1 MIISFEATDVFLFYI
16 FFEAMLIP
24 MYFLIGGFGDRAH
37 EHGEKAAATQRSYA
51 AVKFLLY
58 NLVGGLIMLAAVIGL
73 YVVAGNFSL
82 TEIAEARANGSLDMA
97 TNTER
102 WLFLGFF
109 FAFAVKAPLWPLHT
123 WLPNAMQESTAPV
136 AVLITA
142 VVDKVGTFAMLRF
155 CLQLFPEAS
164 KWATPAILVLALISI
179 IYGALLAVGQRDIKR
194 LVAYASISHFGFI
207 IMGIFAMT
215 SQGQS
220 GATLYMV
227 NHGISTAALML
238 VAGFL
243 ISRRGSR
250 LIADYGG
257 VQKVAPVLAGT
268 FLIGG
273 LATLS
278 LPGLAPF
285 VSEFLVLV
293 GTFTRYPVVGI
304 IATFGI
310 VLAALYTLVLYQRT
324 MTGPV
329 KPELARCRTS
339 GCGTRGRRPA
349 GRPADLPGR
358 LPEAPH
364 AGHRPGGQADHVR
377 RTAEG
382 PHSPRWRRPSERNSR
397 PQPVD
402 NGGRPDLED
411 RRAEDRIRAARAH
424 PDHRRCG
431 DRRGP
436 GRGVRTAQVP
446 LLRPDVRAV
455 VALAAAFAA
464 VVALAADGYGT
475 TKAHI
480 AAMGAI
486 AVDGPALF
494 LQGTILLAAL
504 VGLFTFA
511 ERRLDPEAHGNR
523 VDSFA
528 AQAASVPGSESE
540 KAAVKAG
547 FTTTEVFPLLL
558 FAVAGMLVFPA
569 ANDLLTLF
577 VALEVFS
584 LPLYLLC
591 ALARRKRLMSQEA
604 AVKYF
609 LLGAFA
615 SAFTLFGIA
624 LLYGYAGSMS
634 YATIAQVVDGTVRTS
649 TRRSPAPWATTRCC

>member
-1 MIISFEATDVFLFYI
+1 MSFPLLTATAALPAIGAIATAAVPAARRTAAKWLALFFSLATLALAAVVLVRFEPGGARYQLTESHAWIADFGVRYELGVDGIGVALLALTALLVPFVILAGWHDADPLEDVNPNRRWRPTQGFFALILMVEAMVILSFEATDVFLFYI
-16 FFEAMLIP
+16 LFEAMLIP

-37 EHGEKAAATQRSYA
+37 AGGDEAAATQRSYA

-73 YVVAGNFSL
+73 YVVAGSFSL
-82 TEIAEARANGSLDMA
+82 SEIADARANGTLSIA

-123 WLPNAMQESTAPV
+123 WLPNAMGEATAPV

-179 IYGALLAVGQRDIKR
+179 IYGALLAVGQRDMKR
-194 LVAYASISHFGFI
+194 LIAYASISHFGFI

-278 LPGLAPF
+278 LPGLSPF

-293 GTFTRYPVVGI
+293 GTFSRYPVVGI

-310 VLAALYTLVLYQRT
+310 VLAALYVLVLYQRT
-324 MTGPV
+324 MTGAV
-329 KPELARCRTS
+329 KDEVRTM
-339 GCGTRGRRPA
+339 
-349 GRPADLPGR
+349 
-358 LPEAPH
+358 
-364 AGHRPGGQADHVR
+364 
-377 RTAEG
+377 
-382 PHSPRWRRPSERNSR
+382 
-397 PQPVD
+397 
-402 NGGRPDLED
+402 PDL
-411 RRAEDRIRAARAH
+411 RIREL
-424 PDHRRCG
+424 
-431 DRRGP
+431 
-436 GRGVRTAQVP
+436 VVVTP
-446 LLRPDVRAV
+446 L
-455 VALAAAFAA
+455 
-464 VVALAADGYGT
+464 
-475 TKAHI
+475 I
-480 AAMGAI
+480 A
-486 AVDGPALF
+486 
-494 LQGTILLAAL
+494 
-504 VGLFTFA
+504 
-511 ERRLDPEAHGNR
+511 
-523 VDSFA
+523 
-528 AQAASVPGSESE
+528 
-540 KAAVKAG
+540 
-547 FTTTEVFPLLL
+547 LLL
-558 FAVAGMLVFPA
+558 FLGVYPKPLTEIVNPAVEHTMSDVQKTDPEP
-569 ANDLLTLF
+569 
-577 VALEVFS
+577 EV
-584 LPLYLLC
+584 
-591 ALARRKRLMSQEA
+591 EA
-604 AVKYF
+604 A
-609 LLGAFA
+609 
-615 SAFTLFGIA
+615 
-624 LLYGYAGSMS
+624 
-634 YATIAQVVDGTVRTS
+634 
-649 TRRSPAPWATTRCC
+649 P

>member
-1 MIISFEATDVFLFYI
+1 MSFPLLTATAVLPAVGAIATAAVPAARRSAAKWLALLVSLATLALAVTVLVRFDPDGDRYQLTESRAWIADFGVRYELGVDGIGVALIALTALLMPFIILAGWHDADPSPNAPLRSGRGGPDEAKAPYKWRPTQGFFALILAVEAMVIISFEATDVFLFYV

-37 EHGEKAAATQRSYA
+37 AGSDENASAQRSYA

-82 TEIAEARANGSLDMA
+82 QEIAEARANGTLDMA

-123 WLPNAMQESTAPV
+123 WLPNAMGESTAPV

-155 CLQLFPEAS
+155 CLGLFPEAS
-164 KWATPAILVLALISI
+164 KWATPVILVLALISI

-207 IMGIFAMT
+207 VLGIFAMT

-293 GTFTRYPVVGI
+293 GAFARYPVAGI
-304 IATFGI
+304 IATAGI

-329 KPELARCRTS
+329 KPEVSAM
-339 GCGTRGRRPA
+339 
-349 GRPADLPGR
+349 
-358 LPEAPH
+358 
-364 AGHRPGGQADHVR
+364 
-377 RTAEG
+377 
-382 PHSPRWRRPSERNSR
+382 
-397 PQPVD
+397 
-402 NGGRPDLED
+402 PDL
-411 RRAEDRIRAARAH
+411 R
-424 PDHRRCG
+424 
-431 DRRGP
+431 
-436 GRGVRTAQVP
+436 VRELV
-446 LLRPDVRAV
+446 V
-455 VALAAAFAA
+455 VA
-464 VVALAADGYGT
+464 
-475 TKAHI
+475 
-480 AAMGAI
+480 
-486 AVDGPALF
+486 
-494 LQGTILLAAL
+494 
-504 VGLFTFA
+504 
-511 ERRLDPEAHGNR
+511 
-523 VDSFA
+523 
-528 AQAASVPGSESE
+528 
-540 KAAVKAG
+540 
-547 FTTTEVFPLLL
+547 PL
-558 FAVAGMLVFPA
+558 
-569 ANDLLTLF
+569 
-577 VALEVFS
+577 
-584 LPLYLLC
+584 
-591 ALARRKRLMSQEA
+591 
-604 AVKYF
+604 
-609 LLGAFA
+609 
-615 SAFTLFGIA
+615 IA
-624 LLYGYAGSMS
+624 LLIGLGVYPKPLTELVNPAVKHTMS
-634 YATIAQVVDGTVRTS
+634 DVQKKDPKPEVEAAK
-649 TRRSPAPWATTRCC
+649 

>member
-1 MIISFEATDVFLFYI
+1 MSFPLLTATAALPAIGAIATAAVPAGRRVAAKWLALLVSLATLVLAAVVAVRFEPGGDRYQLTESHAWIKDFGVRYELGVDGIGVALIALTAVLIPFIILAGWHDADPLEVSDSDSVAGQSRRWRPTQGFFALILSVEAMVILSFEATDVFLFYI
-16 FFEAMLIP
+16 LFEAMLIP

-37 EHGEKAAATQRSYA
+37 AGTDENAAAQRSYA

-82 TEIAEARANGSLDMA
+82 QEITEARANGSLDMA
-97 TNTER
+97 TTTER
-102 WLFLGFF
+102 LLFLGFF

-123 WLPNAMQESTAPV
+123 WLPNAMGEATAPV

-155 CLQLFPEAS
+155 CLGLFPEAS
-164 KWATPAILVLALISI
+164 EWATPVILVLALISI
-179 IYGALLAVGQRDIKR
+179 VYGALLAVGQRDIKR

-293 GTFTRYPVVGI
+293 GTFARYPVVGV

-329 KPELARCRTS
+329 KAEVRTLPDLRLRELVVVTPLIVLLIFL
-339 GCGTRGRRPA
+339 GVYPKPLTDIVNPA
-349 GRPADLPGR
+349 VEHTMSDV
-358 LPEAPH
+358 
-364 AGHRPGGQADHVR
+364 QKKD
-377 RTAEG
+377 
-382 PHSPRWRRPSERNSR
+382 
-397 PQPVD
+397 PQP
-402 NGGRPDLED
+402 
-411 RRAEDRIRAARAH
+411 
-424 PDHRRCG
+424 
-431 DRRGP
+431 
-436 GRGVRTAQVP
+436 
-446 LLRPDVRAV
+446 
-455 VALAAAFAA
+455 
-464 VVALAADGYGT
+464 
-475 TKAHI
+475 
-480 AAMGAI
+480 
-486 AVDGPALF
+486 
-494 LQGTILLAAL
+494 
-504 VGLFTFA
+504 
-511 ERRLDPEAHGNR
+511 
-523 VDSFA
+523 
-528 AQAASVPGSESE
+528 
-540 KAAVKAG
+540 
-547 FTTTEVFPLLL
+547 EV
-558 FAVAGMLVFPA
+558 
-569 ANDLLTLF
+569 
-577 VALEVFS
+577 
-584 LPLYLLC
+584 
-591 ALARRKRLMSQEA
+591 EA
-604 AVKYF
+604 AK
-609 LLGAFA
+609 
-615 SAFTLFGIA
+615 
-624 LLYGYAGSMS
+624 
-634 YATIAQVVDGTVRTS
+634 
-649 TRRSPAPWATTRCC
+649 

>member
-1 MIISFEATDVFLFYI
+1 MSFPLLTVTAAVPAVGAILTAAVPAARRTAAKWLALLFSLATLALAVLVAVRFEPGGDRYQLTESRAWIADFGVRYELGVDGIGVALIALTALLIPFVIGAGWNDADPLAESISGSATWQPSRWRPTQGFFALILMVEAMVIISFEATDVFLFYI

-37 EHGEKAAATQRSYA
+37 SGTDENAAAQRSYA

-82 TEIAEARANGSLDMA
+82 QEITAARAAGTLDMA

-102 WLFLGFF
+102 LLFLGFF

-123 WLPNAMQESTAPV
+123 WLPNAMGEATAPV

-155 CLQLFPEAS
+155 CLGLFPEAS

-179 IYGALLAVGQRDIKR
+179 VYGALVAVGQRDIKR

-207 IMGIFAMT
+207 ILGIFAMT

-293 GTFTRYPVVGI
+293 GTFARYPVVGI
-304 IATFGI
+304 IATIGI

-329 KPELARCRTS
+329 KEEVRTM
-339 GCGTRGRRPA
+339 
-349 GRPADLPGR
+349 
-358 LPEAPH
+358 
-364 AGHRPGGQADHVR
+364 
-377 RTAEG
+377 
-382 PHSPRWRRPSERNSR
+382 
-397 PQPVD
+397 
-402 NGGRPDLED
+402 PDL
-411 RRAEDRIRAARAH
+411 R
-424 PDHRRCG
+424 
-431 DRRGP
+431 
-436 GRGVRTAQVP
+436 
-446 LLRPDVRAV
+446 LREVLV
-455 VALAAAFAA
+455 VA
-464 VVALAADGYGT
+464 
-475 TKAHI
+475 
-480 AAMGAI
+480 
-486 AVDGPALF
+486 
-494 LQGTILLAAL
+494 
-504 VGLFTFA
+504 
-511 ERRLDPEAHGNR
+511 
-523 VDSFA
+523 
-528 AQAASVPGSESE
+528 
-540 KAAVKAG
+540 
-547 FTTTEVFPLLL
+547 PL
-558 FAVAGMLVFPA
+558 
-569 ANDLLTLF
+569 
-577 VALEVFS
+577 
-584 LPLYLLC
+584 
-591 ALARRKRLMSQEA
+591 
-604 AVKYF
+604 
-609 LLGAFA
+609 
-615 SAFTLFGIA
+615 IA
-624 LLYGYAGSMS
+624 LLIGLGVYPKPL
-634 YATIAQVVDGTVRTS
+634 TEIVN
-649 TRRSPAPWATTRCC
+649 PAVEHTLSDVKQTDPKPEVAVEAVHAKNGEAAK

>member
-1 MIISFEATDVFLFYI
+1 MSFPLLTVTAAVPAVGAVLTAAVPAARRTTAKWLALLVSLATLALAVLVAVRFEPGGARYQLTESRAWIPDFGVRYELGVDGIGVALIALTALLIPFVIAAGWNDADPLEAESPADSRWRPTQGFFALILLVEAMVIISFEATDVFLFYI

-37 EHGEKAAATQRSYA
+37 AGSDENAAAQRSYA

-82 TEIAEARANGSLDMA
+82 QEIAAARAAGTLDMS
-97 TNTER
+97 TNVER
-102 WLFLGFF
+102 LLFLGFF

-123 WLPNAMQESTAPV
+123 WLPNAMGESTAPV

-155 CLQLFPEAS
+155 CLGLFPDAS
-164 KWATPAILVLALISI
+164 KWATPVILVLALISI
-179 IYGALLAVGQRDIKR
+179 VYGALVAVGQRDIKR

-227 NHGISTAALML
+227 NHGLSTAALML

-293 GTFTRYPVVGI
+293 GTFARYPVIGI
-304 IATFGI
+304 IATIGI

-329 KPELARCRTS
+329 KE
-339 GCGTRGRRPA
+339 
-349 GRPADLPGR
+349 
-358 LPEAPH
+358 E
-364 AGHRPGGQADHVR
+364 
-377 RTAEG
+377 
-382 PHSPRWRRPSERNSR
+382 
-397 PQPVD
+397 
-402 NGGRPDLED
+402 
-411 RRAEDRIRAARAH
+411 
-424 PDHRRCG
+424 
-431 DRRGP
+431 
-436 GRGVRTAQVP
+436 VRTMKD
-446 LLRPDVRAV
+446 LRLREVLV
-455 VALAAAFAA
+455 VA
-464 VVALAADGYGT
+464 
-475 TKAHI
+475 
-480 AAMGAI
+480 
-486 AVDGPALF
+486 
-494 LQGTILLAAL
+494 
-504 VGLFTFA
+504 
-511 ERRLDPEAHGNR
+511 
-523 VDSFA
+523 
-528 AQAASVPGSESE
+528 
-540 KAAVKAG
+540 
-547 FTTTEVFPLLL
+547 PL
-558 FAVAGMLVFPA
+558 
-569 ANDLLTLF
+569 
-577 VALEVFS
+577 
-584 LPLYLLC
+584 
-591 ALARRKRLMSQEA
+591 
-604 AVKYF
+604 
-609 LLGAFA
+609 
-615 SAFTLFGIA
+615 IA
-624 LLYGYAGSMS
+624 LLIALGVYPKPLTEIVNPAVEHTMS
-634 YATIAQVVDGTVRTS
+634 DVHQKDPKPEVAVEAKNGE
-649 TRRSPAPWATTRCC
+649 AAK

>member
-1 MIISFEATDVFLFYI
+1 MSFPLLTVTAVVPAVGAVLTAAVPAARRTVAKWLALFFSLATLALAVLVAVRFEPGGDRYQLTESHAWIKDFGVRYELGVDGIGVALIALTAVLMPFIILAGWHDADQLETKNRRWRPTQGFFALILLVEAMVIISFEATDVFLFYV

-37 EHGEKAAATQRSYA
+37 SGADEKAAAQRSYA

-58 NLVGGLIMLAAVIGL
+58 NLAGGLIMLAAVIGL

-82 TEIAEARANGSLDMA
+82 QEIAAARADGTLDMA

-102 WLFLGFF
+102 LLFLGFF

-123 WLPNAMQESTAPV
+123 WLPNAMGESTAPV

-155 CLQLFPEAS
+155 CLGLFPEAS
-164 KWATPAILVLALISI
+164 KWATPVIIVLALISI

-194 LVAYASISHFGFI
+194 LIAYASISHFGFI
-207 IMGIFAMT
+207 VLGIFAMT

-293 GTFTRYPVVGI
+293 GTFARYPVAGI
-304 IATFGI
+304 IATVGI

-329 KPELARCRTS
+329 PEKIRAMPDLRVREVLVVAPLIVLLIGLGVYPKPLTDIVNPAVEHTMSDVKQTDPKPEV
-339 GCGTRGRRPA
+339 P
-349 GRPADLPGR
+349 
-358 LPEAPH
+358 
-364 AGHRPGGQADHVR
+364 VR
-377 RTAEG
+377 
-382 PHSPRWRRPSERNSR
+382 
-397 PQPVD
+397 D
-402 NGGRPDLED
+402 
-411 RRAEDRIRAARAH
+411 
-424 PDHRRCG
+424 
-431 DRRGP
+431 
-436 GRGVRTAQVP
+436 
-446 LLRPDVRAV
+446 
-455 VALAAAFAA
+455 AA
-464 VVALAADGYGT
+464 V
-475 TKAHI
+475 
-480 AAMGAI
+480 
-486 AVDGPALF
+486 
-494 LQGTILLAAL
+494 
-504 VGLFTFA
+504 
-511 ERRLDPEAHGNR
+511 EAKNG
-523 VDSFA
+523 
-528 AQAASVPGSESE
+528 
-540 KAAVKAG
+540 
-547 FTTTEVFPLLL
+547 
-558 FAVAGMLVFPA
+558 
-569 ANDLLTLF
+569 
-577 VALEVFS
+577 
-584 LPLYLLC
+584 
-591 ALARRKRLMSQEA
+591 EA
-604 AVKYF
+604 AK
-609 LLGAFA
+609 
-615 SAFTLFGIA
+615 
-624 LLYGYAGSMS
+624 
-634 YATIAQVVDGTVRTS
+634 
-649 TRRSPAPWATTRCC
+649 